1 MWANAQRDGRPAEY
15 CYETILLLLISR
27 FLRQFLEKSNA
38 RENENKKI
46 KCSPVAEMGDRLAT
60 IDMGQKLG
68 ELCPFGGELGP
79 HLTQPN
85 GHKTFK

>member
-38 RENENKKI
+38 RENENK
-46 KCSPVAEMGDRLAT
+46 CSPVAEMGDRLAT

-68 ELCPFGGELGP
+68 GSCAPLGESWVAI
-79 HLTQPN
+79 
-85 GHKTFK
+85 